1 MHVINFTKLPPFSA
15 CNIENT
21 REPGNEAIN
30 LTLSMGYTMSCRISY
45 SYLFRGGGE
54 VGGGGWGRQQCMVRE
69 MYERTLVLLLTYIG
83 YINPLESKTEHGEMT

>member
-1 MHVINFTKLPPFSA
+1 MHMINFTKLPPFSA

-45 SYLFRGGGE
+45 FGGGGGG
-54 VGGGGWGRQQCMVRE
+54 VGGGGGGGDNNVW
-69 MYERTLVLLLTYIG
+69 
-83 YINPLESKTEHGEMT
+83 

>member
-30 LTLSMGYTMSCRISY
+30 LWATQCHVGFLIVIY
-45 SYLFRGGGE
+45 FGGGGGSGG
-54 VGGGGWGRQQCMVRE
+54 VGGGGDNNVW
-69 MYERTLVLLLTYIG
+69 
-83 YINPLESKTEHGEMT
+83 

>member
-21 REPGNEAIN
+21 RELGNEAIN
-30 LTLSMGYTMSCRISY
+30 LTLSMGYTMSCRISS
-45 SYLFRGGGE
+45 SYLFRGGGA
-54 VGGGGWGRQQCMVRE
+54 GWGRQQCMVRE
-69 MYERTLVLLLTYIG
+69 TYDRTLVLLLTYIG